1 MRSYLD
7 FTAHVISKEQPHSCV
22 LSFMEFAYL
31 GSFLSGYN
39 NKKASSGGG
48 QFDFLSGRAGKRA
61 SSTASDRKVSFV
73 QAMSLS
79 DHLLRGHS
87 ESQLARLYQS
97 GKMSRGRGFSESTK
111 GKLPKQG
118 SENSFFPI
126 LRVFPIFHWFIFVW
140 YMVCARNYRWKAS
153 WIKRHISKTS
163 STTHFATW

>member
-118 SENSFFPI
+118 SQKIASSLFYVFFP
-126 LRVFPIFHWFIFVW
+126 FFIGLYLFDIWCVL
-140 YMVCARNYRWKAS
+140 AITGER
-153 WIKRHISKTS
+153 RHE
-163 STTHFATW
+163 